1 MAPKSAA
8 FVTAK
13 ELWDAGMTRHEARM
27 MLQLKYDRIM
37 SKSRISQLLA
47 HYWGPEADESSM
59 KASAAPTKRK
69 RDATSGDNDAKSTKS
84 PTTSD
89 STDSSM
95 ARTRA
100 KLNSAKK

>member
-8 FVTAK
+8 FLTAK
-13 ELWDAGMTRHEARM
+13 ELWDAGKTRHEARLE
-27 MLQLKYDRIM
+27 LQSKYDRIM

-47 HYWGPEADESSM
+47 HYWGPEANETSM
-59 KASAAPTKRK
+59 KAAAAPTKRK
-69 RDATSGDNDAKSTKS
+69 SDAISEDKDTKSTKS

>member
-8 FVTAK
+8 FVTAQ

-47 HYWGPEADESSM
+47 HYWGPEANESSM

-69 RDATSGDNDAKSTKS
+69 SDAVSKDKESTKS
-84 PTTSD
+84 PTKSD

-100 KLNSAKK
+100 KLNSAK